1 MLSGINQVQ
10 VNILAGMTFSAALR
24 SMLRQA
30 PNIIM
35 LGEIRDAETGT
46 IAVNASLTG
55 HFVFSTLHTN
65 DAPGAITRMIDLG
78 IKPFLVSS
86 ATRCVMAQRLVRRFC
101 SKCIEPYEPHQ
112 GELDSLDITAE
123 QAATANFMRGAGCK
137 VCEDTGYKGRMGLFE
152 VYALDDAG
160 RRMIIDGASTADLRE
175 QAIAGGMHTLRDDG
189 VRKVVNGMT
198 STKEVLRSTEGEEKE

>member
-1 MLSGINQVQ
+1 
-10 VNILAGMTFSAALR
+10 
-24 SMLRQA
+24 MLRQA

-78 IKPFLVSS
+78 IKPFLVAS
-86 ATRCVMAQRLVRRFC
+86 ATRAVMAQRLVRRFC
-101 SKCIEPYEPHQ
+101 SKCIGPHEPHQ
-112 GELDSLDITAE
+112 AELDSLKISAE
-123 QAATANFMRGAGCK
+123 QAEGAKFMTGVGCK

-152 VYALDDAG
+152 VYALDDPS
-160 RRMIIDGASTADLRE
+160 RRMIIDGAGTADLRE
-175 QAIAGGMHTLRDDG
+175 LALANGMHTLRMDG

-198 STKEVLRSTEGEEKE
+198 SVKEVLRSTAGDEEH